1 MTLPLDTFRRILA
14 FHPWHFFGLAD
25 QVYVPVT
32 SDCNDVLVEDA
43 WQSAALAGRQQIR
56 EAIQTAESRLAE
68 YLGYRIG
75 VGAGTEDVQVH
86 GIVYTG
92 SVGYPWLTSPQI
104 GLSEGYVQSLGAETL
119 TLVGTTAVVMS
130 DRDGDGLDET
140 FTVTIATTETD
151 PAKLRVYLTASD
163 SYDGDMTQIEPIRIS
178 ISGGVATIRGALWL
192 IVKPA
197 LYQGV
202 RSQSLDPTDPA
213 TFVSTL
219 DVYQVGVD
227 ATAALTFTQSQAC
240 SCGDT
245 PASPVTG
252 TGTIVD
258 SANGIIALDTCSL
271 PCGHYDRVTVRHLA
285 GVPLNSSWE
294 TIVARLAAA
303 ELAAPLC
310 ACEDASAELYRWQK
324 DLALTGKGDEIF
336 GAISQD
342 DLSNPLGTRRGAV
355 YAYRQIRNLRQLRGF
370 AAG

>member
-1 MTLPLDTFRRILA
+1 MTLPLDSFRRILA
-14 FHPWHFFGLAD
+14 FHPWHFFGMAD

-32 SDCNDVLVEDA
+32 SECNDVLIEDA

-56 EAIQTAESRLAE
+56 DAITTAEARLQE

-75 VGAGTEDVQVH
+75 VGAGTEAVRVN
-86 GIVYTG
+86 GI
-92 SVGYPWLTSPQI
+92 I
-104 GLSEGYVQSLGAETL
+104 GLSEGYAQSLGTETL
-119 TLVGTTAVVMS
+119 TLVGTAAVVTS

-140 FTVTIATTETD
+140 FTLTIATTETD
-151 PAKLRVYLTASD
+151 PTKLRAYFTSAD
-163 SYDGDMTQIEPIRIS
+163 SYDGDMTQVEPVRVS
-178 ISGGVATIRGALWL
+178 ISGGTATIRGSLWL
-192 IVKPA
+192 IVKPV

-202 RSQSLDPTDPA
+202 RSQPLDPTDPN

-219 DVYQVGVD
+219 DVYQASVD
-227 ATAALTFTQSQAC
+227 STASLTFNQSQVC
-240 SCGDT
+240 SCET
-245 PASPVTG
+245 TVATPVTG

-258 SANGIIALDTCSL
+258 SQNGIISLDTCQL
-271 PCGHYDRVTVRHLA
+271 PCGHYDRVTVTYLA
-285 GVPLNSSWE
+285 GVSLNSSWE
-294 TIVARLAAA
+294 TIITRLAAA

-370 AAG
+370 AA